1 MSGSGF
7 TLFDTPLGRCAI
19 AWGERGIVGLQLP
32 EARESSTRSRIR
44 QRFPSAVETPPPRE
58 VKRAIDAV
66 AALLGGRKAD
76 LSKVTL
82 DMDAVSP
89 FHRRVYETA
98 RDIPAGQTLSY
109 GEVAARL
116 GSPKSARAVGQA
128 LGRNPF
134 PIVVPCHRVLAAGGK
149 AGGFTAEGGVHT
161 KMRMLEMEQPK
172 TAGAKKPSSRA
183 GRTTAGAKSGSGTA
197 TPAKAK
203 PSAATEKP
211 TGAKNPPPAGK
222 SKTAGDSSALGFDPK
237 AARRH
242 LRRADPALAGL
253 LDEFPFTLQLNQTQ
267 SVFSA
272 LAEAIVYQQLTGKAA
287 ATIYGRVCALFPRA
301 TNGFT
306 PKHIL
311 ATTEENLRSAGL
323 SRAKAAALRDL
334 AHKTATRELPTL
346 EEVHAMADD
355 DIVERLTAVRGIGR
369 WTVEMLLMFRLG
381 RGDVLPADDY
391 GVRKG
396 FALTYGRPELPSR
409 KELEQH
415 GETWRPYRSVAS
427 WYMWRAVDLAKR

>member
-1 MSGSGF
+1 MSSTGF

-19 AWGERGIVGLQLP
+19 AWGERGVVGLQLP
-32 EARESSTRSRIR
+32 EARESSTRARIR
-44 QRFPSAVETPPPRE
+44 QRFPEAVETTPPRE
-58 VKRAIDAV
+58 VKRTIGAV
-66 AALLGGRKAD
+66 AALLRGRKAD
-76 LSKVTL
+76 LTKVVL

-109 GEVAARL
+109 GEVAVQL
-116 GSPKSARAVGQA
+116 GSPNSARAVGQA

-149 AGGFTAEGGVHT
+149 AGGFTAEGGVDT
-161 KMRMLEMEQPK
+161 KMRMLEMEKPK
-172 TAGAKKPSSRA
+172 IADAKKTTSRA
-183 GRTTAGAKSGSGTA
+183 GKTTNGVTGGTGSGLSART
-197 TPAKAK
+197 K
-203 PSAATEKP
+203 PSALGKNP
-211 TGAKNPPPAGK
+211 TGAKSPPPAGK
-222 SKTAGDSSALGFDPK
+222 AKSAGPAPGLGFDPR

-242 LRRADPALAGL
+242 LRKADPALVGL
-253 LDEFPFTLQLNQTQ
+253 LDEFPFTLKLNQTQ

-301 TNGFT
+301 ANGFT

-311 ATTEENLRSAGL
+311 ATTDENLRSAGL

-334 AHKTATRELPTL
+334 AHKTAARELPTL
-346 EEVHAMADD
+346 EQVHAMADD

-396 FALTYGRPELPSR
+396 FALTYGRADLPSR
-409 KELEQH
+409 KDLEQH
-415 GETWRPYRSVAS
+415 GEKWRPYRSVAS

>member
-1 MSGSGF
+1 MPSSGF

-19 AWGERGIVGLQLP
+19 AWGERGILGLQLP
-32 EARESSTRSRIR
+32 EARESSTRARVR
-44 QRFPSAVETPPPRE
+44 QRFPEVIEAAPPRE

-66 AALLGGRKAD
+66 TALLGGRKAD
-76 LSKVTL
+76 LSKVVL
-82 DMDAVSP
+82 DMEAVSP
-89 FHRRVYETA
+89 FHRRVYEAA

-116 GSPKSARAVGQA
+116 GSPNSARAVGQA

-149 AGGFTAEGGVHT
+149 AGGFTAEGGVDT
-161 KMRMLEMEQPK
+161 KMRMLEMEKPGG
-172 TAGAKKPSSRA
+172 AGANTPTSPSAKAKTGAKAGPGPARSSRTA
-183 GRTTAGAKSGSGTA
+183 KSAAAAKPTKATLPPPGPRTTAAGGAPG
-197 TPAKAK
+197 
-203 PSAATEKP
+203 
-211 TGAKNPPPAGK
+211 
-222 SKTAGDSSALGFDPK
+222 LGFDPR

-242 LRRADPALAGL
+242 LRRADPALAPL

-334 AHKTATRELPTL
+334 AHKTAARELPTL
-346 EEVHAMADD
+346 EQVHAMADD

-396 FALTYGRPELPSR
+396 FALTYGRADLPSR
-409 KELEQH
+409 KDLEQH
-415 GETWRPYRSVAS
+415 GEKWRPYRSVAS
-427 WYMWRAVDLAKR
+427 WYMWRAVDLARR

>member
-19 AWGERGIVGLQLP
+19 AWGQRGVVGLQLP
-32 EARESSTRSRIR
+32 EARESSTRARIR
-44 QRFPSAVETPPPRE
+44 QRFPEAVEATPPRE

-76 LSKVTL
+76 LSKLVL
-82 DMDAVSP
+82 DMDGVSP
-89 FHRRVYETA
+89 FHRRVYEAA

-116 GSPKSARAVGQA
+116 GSPNSARAVGQA

-149 AGGFTAEGGVHT
+149 AGGFTAEGGVDT
-161 KMRMLEMEQPK
+161 KMRMLEMEKPGGV
-172 TAGAKKPSSRA
+172 GAKTPTSPSGKATTGKKAGPQPAQSSRT
-183 GRTTAGAKSGSGTA
+183 GK
-197 TPAKAK
+197 PAAAAK
-203 PSAATEKP
+203 PTEATLPLPAARTKSVGAAT
-211 TGAKNPPPAGK
+211 G
-222 SKTAGDSSALGFDPK
+222 LGFDPR

-242 LRRADPALAGL
+242 LRRVDPALAGL
-253 LDEFPFTLQLNQTQ
+253 LDEFPFTLKLNQTQ

-346 EEVHAMADD
+346 EQVHTMEDD
-355 DIVERLTAVRGIGR
+355 DIVERLTSVRGIGR

-396 FALTYGRPELPSR
+396 FALTYGRADLPSR

-415 GETWRPYRSVAS
+415 GEQWRPYRSVAS